1 MVQAKAW
8 ADALGESKPD
18 TALLQEEIARLRK
31 KAILPLEHV
40 SKLHDWLDGKRNA
53 RQSCRIVGES
63 RTGKSSACEA
73 YFYRNKGLASK

>member
-18 TALLQEEIARLRK
+18 AALLRTEIARLRK

-40 SKLHDWLDGKRNA
+40 SKLHDWLEGEKKGKA
-53 RQSCRIVGES
+53 VMPDCRRV
-63 RTGKSSACEA
+63 
-73 YFYRNKGLASK
+73 